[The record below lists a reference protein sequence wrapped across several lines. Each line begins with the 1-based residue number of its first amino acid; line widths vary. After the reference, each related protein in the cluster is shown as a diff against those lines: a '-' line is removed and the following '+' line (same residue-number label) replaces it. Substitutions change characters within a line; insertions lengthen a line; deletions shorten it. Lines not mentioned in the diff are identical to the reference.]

1 MSTLSELT
9 PEKRTGRHY
18 HLSTLPSPE
27 PTRKKKDAPAASVSP
42 GPATPAF
49 AEPLARES
57 TLACPAHVRLGQTR
71 PVSGAGGAAWRPSR
85 ACPRLRGDFVGAS
98 PKAREGGRVGLAA
111 RKEAGAAATGSGWQA
126 KSRLASRVRTLLARL
141 GVARRDERFNAGRAG
156 GETGSCRAM
165 RGRSRPALSTLLVML
180 AGSDQVETPPSI
192 SADWTGRGGWAER
205 RLRRR
210 PSSDPYRTA
219 RRPAGAPF
227 PFLVGPTRRG
237 GHMRVTVT
245 RQRC

>member
-18 HLSTLPSPE
+18 HLSTLTSPE
-27 PTRKKKDAPAASVSP
+27 PTRQKIKDAPAASVSP

-49 AEPLARES
+49 AEPLDRGARES
-57 TLACPAHVRLGQTR
+57 TLACPARLRGRLGWTR
-71 PVSGAGGAAWRPSR
+71 PVSGAGGAAWRPSL
-85 ACPRLRGDFVGAS
+85 ACPLAAARRLRRRFAEG
-98 PKAREGGRVGLAA
+98 EGGLVWPRGRRQELEQRRPGPAGRQSLVSLAA
-111 RKEAGAAATGSGWQA
+111 CVRCSLGSAWRDATN
-126 KSRLASRVRTLLARL
+126 ASTPVEP
-141 GVARRDERFNAGRAG
+141 VARRGRVVPCVG
-156 GETGSCRAM
+156 G
-165 RGRSRPALSTLLVML
+165 RGHQSP
-180 AGSDQVETPPSI
+180 
-192 SADWTGRGGWAER
+192 ADWTGRGGWAER
-205 RLRRR
+205 RLCRR